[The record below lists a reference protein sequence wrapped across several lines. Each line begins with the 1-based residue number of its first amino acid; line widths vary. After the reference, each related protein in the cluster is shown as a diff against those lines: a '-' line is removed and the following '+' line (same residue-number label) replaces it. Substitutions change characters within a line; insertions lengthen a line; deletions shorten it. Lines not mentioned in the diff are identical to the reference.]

1 MPQGV
6 FSEAKLVLW
15 SLFFASLVSLDARL
29 CELFLMPVLE
39 TICPT
44 REGGQNSH
52 SDVFSFFI
60 FLSRNHKD
68 IFFPATC
75 GDSLRTAQL
84 PHIRFTLQELW
95 GNR

>member
-6 FSEAKLVLW
+6 SSEAKLVLW
-15 SLFFASLVSLDARL
+15 SLFFASLVSLDARSR
-29 CELFLMPVLE
+29 ELFLMPVLE

-52 SDVFSFFI
+52 FDVFSFFI
-60 FLSRNHKD
+60 FYPNEITKTS
-68 IFFPATC
+68 FFRPPAEINF
-75 GDSLRTAQL
+75 AL
-84 PHIRFTLQELW
+84 PHIRFALQELW